1 MLFQRSGARLLL
13 MWTRAHQVVVSARF
27 CGFTGIA
34 HGGYLG
40 GVVAGDVGAPAVNV
54 ELRRPVRTEVPL
66 TLEQTAGRVELRD
79 GEVLVA
85 EGTAAELNVEVPEP
99 VTLHE
104 AEAASRRNPG
114 LDHHL
119 YPGCFGCGPAHPGG
133 LRIFAGPV
141 PGRRLV
147 AAPWVPGSSEADEAG
162 TVPLEI
168 VWAALDCPQL
178 WALILHAPSM
188 ASEKVVTAAIS
199 VNVAGPVVAG
209 EPYVV
214 MAWPEARNGRTW
226 FAGAVLMGQ
235 AGKVLA
241 TSRLTAVSAKWGVP
255 VGLGRWRPTPL
266 PSDRA

>member
-1 MLFQRSGARLLL
+1 
-13 MWTRAHQVVVSARF
+13 
-27 CGFTGIA
+27 
-34 HGGYLG
+34 
-40 GVVAGDVGAPAVNV
+40 
-54 ELRRPVRTEVPL
+54 
-66 TLEQTAGRVELRD
+66 
-79 GEVLVA
+79 
-85 EGTAAELNVEVPEP
+85 
-99 VTLHE
+99 
-104 AEAASRRNPG
+104 
-114 LDHHL
+114 
-119 YPGCFGCGPAHPGG
+119 
-133 LRIFAGPV
+133 V

-147 AAPWVPGSSEADEAG
+147 AAPWVPGSSEADEEG

-188 ASEKVVTAAIS
+188 ASEKVVTAALS
-199 VNVAGPVVAG
+199 VNVAGPVIAG

-255 VGLGRWRPTPL
+255 VGLDRWRETPL
-266 PSDRA
+266 PPDPL